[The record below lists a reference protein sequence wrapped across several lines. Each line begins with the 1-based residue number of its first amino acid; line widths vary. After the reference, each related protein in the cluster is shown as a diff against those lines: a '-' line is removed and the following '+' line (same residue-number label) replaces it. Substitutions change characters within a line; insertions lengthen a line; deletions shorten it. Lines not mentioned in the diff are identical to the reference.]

1 MMAKIEVAANLFGGI
16 FVCCMDIAG
25 YNRNLYGKTAPT
37 SMRLTF
43 VDDKGQPVAKS
54 LDVEQWSQLPSA
66 ASIPGL
72 QSAL

>member
-1 MMAKIEVAANLFGGI
+1 
-16 FVCCMDIAG
+16 MDIAG